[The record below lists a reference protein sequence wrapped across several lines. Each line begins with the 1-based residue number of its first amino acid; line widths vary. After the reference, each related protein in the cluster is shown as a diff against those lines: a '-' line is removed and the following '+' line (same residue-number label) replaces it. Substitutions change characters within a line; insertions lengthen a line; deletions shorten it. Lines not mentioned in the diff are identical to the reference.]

1 MIDINTNSKH
11 KLSCH
16 LLTYTRTFIILFQYY
31 KNALILEIL
40 RISRISR
47 TSNTCG
53 WDALEW
59 SDGSDYLVVG
69 RGLYLKDYE
78 FLECHEW
85 WTERE
90 TVQPEKG
97 ESAFFFI
104 IEQEIMTE
112 KG

>member
-1 MIDINTNSKH
+1 M
-11 KLSCH
+11 
-16 LLTYTRTFIILFQYY
+16 
-31 KNALILEIL
+31 
-40 RISRISR
+40 
-47 TSNTCG
+47 SNTCG

-59 SDGSDYLVVG
+59 SDGSVYLVVG

-85 WTERE
+85 WTEME
-90 TVQPEKG
+90 TGQPEKG